1 MPARRR
7 LDQALVARGLAPSRS
22 RARALVMAAKVRVAG
37 QAATKAGMLVAED
50 DEIEIAEAPR
60 FVGRGGDK
68 LAAALEATGLDPRGR
83 VCLDVGASTGGFTD
97 CLLQAGAAAV
107 VAVDV
112 GYGQLDWRLRQND
125 RVFVLERV
133 NARNLTPGDLPAGLP
148 RRPDLLVID
157 VSFIGIGKVLPAA
170 TSCCADSCE
179 ALLLVKPQFEC
190 GPEHVGKG
198 GVVVDA
204 GARRAALEKVGN
216 EAIAGGWEPRG
227 AVASPIRGA
236 KGNWECFLY
245 LGRPLAGDEPASLAD
260 VLQSIDIPTAREDAR
275 AP

>member
-1 MPARRR
+1 
-7 LDQALVARGLAPSRS
+7 
-22 RARALVMAAKVRVAG
+22 MAGRVRVDGRPVDKPGTGVGEDAVLDVER
-37 QAATKAGMLVAED
+37 AAE
-50 DEIEIAEAPR
+50 
-60 FVGRGGDK
+60 FVSRGGVK
-68 LAAALEATGLDPRGR
+68 LANALDALGVDVTGASALD
-83 VCLDVGASTGGFTD
+83 LGASTGGFTD

-133 NARNLTPGDLPAGLP
+133 NARNLTTKDLPAALP

-170 TSCCADSCE
+170 AACCADSCE

-216 EAIAGGWEPRG
+216 EAVAGGWEPRG

-245 LGRPLAGDEPASLAD
+245 LGRPPAGDEPASLAE
-260 VLQSIDIPTAREDAR
+260 VLQSIDIP
-275 AP
+275 